1 MTDPS
6 VGGGTEFPALSD
18 QQLNDLR
25 RMVIGDPL
33 NEQARRQSAAEMSYS
48 ALS

>member
-6 VGGGTEFPALSD
+6 VGDGTEFPALSD